1 MPIMATLTA
10 LKVME
15 SVGYYSMVVDVVY
28 YNTVG
33 TDAIEDNSCCC
44 FVYGLVPV
52 MTPPVFLY
60 RP

>member
-15 SVGYYSMVVDVVY
+15 SVGYYSMVVDIIVY

-33 TDAIEDNSCCC
+33 TDAIE
-44 FVYGLVPV
+44 
-52 MTPPVFLY
+52 
-60 RP
+60 